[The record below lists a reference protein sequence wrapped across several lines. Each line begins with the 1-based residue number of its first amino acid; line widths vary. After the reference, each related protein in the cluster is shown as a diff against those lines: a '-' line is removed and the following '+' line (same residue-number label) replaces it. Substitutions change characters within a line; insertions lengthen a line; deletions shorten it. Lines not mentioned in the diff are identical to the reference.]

1 MMYDDTTQ
9 EVLKQLPKVDSIL
22 KRIELLPDFNTY
34 PRTLIVR
41 CIRQVIDAKR
51 QQLLTSQY
59 PVESA
64 SYSEDTIYYAIQEK
78 IKQSILPN
86 LRRTINAT
94 GVVVHTNLG
103 RSLLSNDAM
112 THVMDIAKHYS
123 NLEFDIQAGTRG
135 SRYSN
140 VDSIICELTGAEAAM
155 VVNNNAAAVLLC
167 LQTLAYGKE
176 VIISRGELVEIGG
189 SFRMPDVMVKS
200 GVILKE
206 VGTTNKTHLN
216 DYVQAISSESG
227 LFLKVHTSNYAIVGF
242 TSDVSLDKLVKIAH
256 HHHIPVM
263 IDLGSGVFIDLTKY
277 GLPKETTVQETVST
291 GVDIVTFSGDKLL
304 GGPQAGIIVGQK
316 KYIDAIKKNPLTR
329 ALRIDKLTLAALEIT
344 LRAYYDENTATQTIP
359 TLRMLLQPI
368 ETIKDRAMNLLSFM
382 IDNRTSQ
389 FDVSCINRTSK
400 VGGGALPIHEI
411 DSYCVAISHRTISE
425 NDIQKLFRQGNP
437 SIIGRIEDGMF
448 LIDLRT
454 VQEQDLPDIKDCF
467 KKIVLMNTI

>member
-103 RSLLSNDAM
+103 RSLLSDDAM